1 MNERSQ
7 DRSDQEGF
15 GGGGEEE
22 KSSRVST
29 AEQSRAIQV
38 LNEGCAKQMTERRES
53 KIVKV
58 VSHSRLAILSIRPVS
73 FYCTGPQYK

>member
-15 GGGGEEE
+15 AGG
-22 KSSRVST
+22 KKKNNSRVST

>member
-1 MNERSQ
+1 MNEHSQ

-15 GGGGEEE
+15 GGG
-22 KSSRVST
+22 SSRVST